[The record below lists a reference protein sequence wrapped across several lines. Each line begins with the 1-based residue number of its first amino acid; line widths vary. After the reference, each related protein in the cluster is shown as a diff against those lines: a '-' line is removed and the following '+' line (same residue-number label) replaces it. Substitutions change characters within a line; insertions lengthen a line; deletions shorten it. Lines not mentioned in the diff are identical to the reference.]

1 MSLYN
6 IAISLNFN
14 IYNLHHI
21 SYFDCWHNEA
31 ALQRHSAGHEL
42 AGIISRDL
50 RDRVIFEGVK
60 PLILT
65 YLRDRLATQRAV

>member
-1 MSLYN
+1 MSTYT

-65 YLRDRLATQRAV
+65 YLRDGLAAQRAV